1 MFRYILIFLVFFSF
15 SFWFVAVVAAIVVC
29 CCCFCP
35 RAAIFTGSCNQ
46 QQQVYI
52 LAKLNQTYAICF
64 SFKFWFFSFGFL
76 HISNGYTIHR
86 KILGDTSIFFSYKS
100 HDSAVG
106 VKRGKHKNGLA
117 NPQSEN
123 GSKTL
128 FNNNGIV
135 EHISVIFAF
144 Q

>member
-1 MFRYILIFLVFFSF
+1 MQFVFPSN
-15 SFWFVAVVAAIVVC
+15 SD
-29 CCCFCP
+29 
-35 RAAIFTGSCNQ
+35 
-46 QQQVYI
+46 
-52 LAKLNQTYAICF
+52 
-64 SFKFWFFSFGFL
+64 FFSFGFL

-106 VKRGKHKNGLA
+106 VKGGKHKNGLA
-117 NPQSEN
+117 NPHSEN

-128 FNNNGIV
+128 FNNNGIG